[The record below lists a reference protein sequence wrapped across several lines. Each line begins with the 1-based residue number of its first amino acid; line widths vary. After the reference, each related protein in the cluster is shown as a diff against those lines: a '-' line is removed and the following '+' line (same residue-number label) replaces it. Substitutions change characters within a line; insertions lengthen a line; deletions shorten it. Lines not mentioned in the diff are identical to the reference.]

1 MGRPLPMKAKARLQ
15 VVLPCAGECVKVSLP
30 VAMGREFGFVILRWC
45 RQFASTSSYEARQG
59 QGKPTMSH
67 VQNVGVE
74 ANESLGFP
82 AHLRHIRSCCATL
95 FYFDFPLSSFSS
107 FVVGWALRLLL
118 PCVLACSFR
127 LALLLLVSAV
137 LLALLLLRREG
148 ASTATAAGHGWG
160 VPGALLE
167 DLADVAWLDAQPPE

>member
-1 MGRPLPMKAKARLQ
+1 MGGT
-15 VVLPCAGECVKVSLP
+15 AGGAASADEGEGEAAGGASMCGRVCQVSLP
-30 VAMGREFGFVILRWC
+30 VAMGREFGFILRWC
-45 RQFASTSSYEARQG
+45 RQFAPTSSYEARQG

-95 FYFDFPLSSFSS
+95 FYFDFLLSSFSS

-118 PCVLACSFR
+118 P
-127 LALLLLVSAV
+127 
-137 LLALLLLRREG
+137 
-148 ASTATAAGHGWG
+148 
-160 VPGALLE
+160 
-167 DLADVAWLDAQPPE
+167 